1 MFIYRLSQNLQ
12 FKSPLTAF
20 CRLPPYKHVKSKQ
33 WESRCISFWQPV
45 SSAPAKLDSGASNVD
60 LYPKVEGEK
69 SMVTKLWQSIKRVA
83 RIEEG
88 DPDEQI
94 TEYFQYSVECLMRQ
108 PGEFTFDKFA
118 TYLEVMQ
125 RTSFINVTQEICTKL
140 RLIGKRPIPD
150 EELNGPLRQ
159 LKLQRKLAINEMM
172 KFLTPRE
179 KESDSATVFSHQAKL
194 LLAES
199 VKVCY
204 TTPADNEMGICPN
217 NSLQCTLKDVDD
229 MLYHHDICKTDRSWY
244 FRRIVL
250 GRHLPMS
257 YEEREHLSYQR
268 PVVREAAQLYP
279 ETSSL
284 EALKLKEMRDSIHY
298 RKPP

>member
-1 MFIYRLSQNLQ
+1 MLIYRLSQNLQ
-12 FKSPLTAF
+12 FKTPFAAF
-20 CRLPPYKHVKSKQ
+20 YRLPPCQYAKSTQ
-33 WESRCISFWQPV
+33 WGLRCISFWQPV
-45 SSAPAKLDSGASNVD
+45 SRAPDKIDSSASTVD

-118 TYLEVMQ
+118 TYLE
-125 RTSFINVTQEICTKL
+125 EICTKL

-159 LKLQRKLAINEMM
+159 LKLQHEMM

-179 KESDSATVFSHQAKL
+179 KESDSATVFSHQAKQ

-199 VKVCY
+199 AK
-204 TTPADNEMGICPN
+204 
-217 NSLQCTLKDVDD
+217 CTLKDVDD

-268 PVVREAAQLYP
+268 PIVREAAQLYP